1 VTLRNLGPGTD
12 IVFSLPDTQVIAS
25 GSQLIINPSSDLIAD
40 NPYAVRISTN
50 AVSDLAGNPYAGIAD
65 DTSWNFR
72 LGVPNPVYLIH
83 HWKFDADMNDS
94 AGTHDVTPTG
104 DAARTTGSGG
114 KFGEALVL
122 DGDGDYVTT
131 TVGLSSLPSSD
142 FSLTAWIF
150 RENAT
155 NYSSI
160 AGSQNGGSEGAFL
173 RAEPASGGAT
183 GTNTLFANLLPP
195 GDSKR
200 AWGGV
205 VPLNQWAHV
214 AMTVSSTAGLTLY
227 INGVSVA
234 SDPAATGHTTW
245 PVFRIGAP
253 AYLDAWFFDG
263 LIDDVAIFD
272 HVLDA
277 GQIGNVMTYGADNWT
292 LGTILLSGNT
302 VASNSP
308 PGTLVGSLSFND
320 DIADEFGLSVTDSG
334 PDSGDFQITGTT
346 NLQTKVWMDS
356 ASKAIS
362 IIAYSNST
370 VLATNHFT
378 ITVSE
383 ATTLPFI
390 VSADV
395 QAGAADGTVIGT
407 AQAAVSEA
415 TFSIVGGR
423 SDLFYMDGAEL
434 KLTNSADWGSVGT
447 TNYVI
452 LQAASGSVSN
462 ELVVAAGVGSG
473 ATRGM
478 IILVR

>member
-1 VTLRNLGPGTD
+1 MS
-12 IVFSLPDTQVIAS
+12 I
-25 GSQLIINPSSDLIAD
+25 
-40 NPYAVRISTN
+40 RISGIRISPRV
-50 AVSDLAGNPYAGIAD
+50 AVVALCLSAGITRADLA
-65 DTSWNFR
+65 
-72 LGVPNPVYLIH
+72 H
-83 HWKFDADMNDS
+83 HWTFDADMNDS
-94 AGTHDVTPTG
+94 VGTHHGTASG
-104 DAARTTGSGG
+104 NAALTTGSSGR
-114 KFGEALVL
+114 FGEALTL

-131 TVGLSSLPSSD
+131 SNAVSSLPSTD
-142 FSLTAWIF
+142 FSLTAWIY
-150 RENAT
+150 RDTAT
-155 NYSSI
+155 DYGSI
-160 AGSQNGGSEGAFL
+160 AGSQYQGSKGAFL